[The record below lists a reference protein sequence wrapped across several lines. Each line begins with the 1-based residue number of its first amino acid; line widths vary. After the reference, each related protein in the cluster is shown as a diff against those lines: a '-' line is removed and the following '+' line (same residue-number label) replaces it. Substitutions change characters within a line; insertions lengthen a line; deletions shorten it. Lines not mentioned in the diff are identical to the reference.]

1 MASMTER
8 NFRFLAFVIIL
19 AAAAAWVVW
28 PGNQGLHVDLG
39 PVKINQDIKIHQGLD
54 LQGGLQVLLE
64 ADLPPEQEVPA
75 GALADAKVV
84 VENRINGLGVTEPLI
99 QLQGDRRIVVELPGI
114 DDPDLAIKTFGETGL
129 LEFVDAGDTG
139 LRDGTRVETTF
150 STAVE
155 GETAITPTVTAS
167 EMVTSS
173 GEITPTGRVY
183 KTILTGKDLKS
194 AKPQVSQLGEPE
206 VAFELNPEGAQ
217 IFAQFTAANVGKY
230 LCITL
235 DKEVISCPVIKS
247 AIPDGSGVITM
258 GGGNIEEARSL
269 AIQLRYGAL
278 PIPLKPVEIRTVGPT
293 LGQDSVRRSIIAG
306 IIGMLTVVVFM
317 LLYYRLPGALA
328 DVALLIYAAVVF
340 ALYKLIPVTLTLPGF
355 AGFILSVGMAV
366 DANILIFERMKEE
379 LRAGRRLEMAV
390 DAGFARAWPS
400 IRDSNISTL
409 ITCVILFWFG
419 ANYGASIVK
428 GFALTLGIGVL
439 VSMFTAI
446 MVTRTFLRL
455 TMNMDLTRNH
465 WWFGV

>member
-1 MASMTER
+1 MTER
-8 NFRFLAFVIIL
+8 SFRFLAFVVLL
-19 AAAAAWVVW
+19 AAAAGWVVW
-28 PGNQGLHVDLG
+28 PGNQGLHIELG
-39 PVKINQDIKIHQGLD
+39 PIKIHKDIKIHQGLD

-64 ADLPPEQEVPA
+64 ADLPEGENIPD
-75 GALADAKVV
+75 GALADTKVI
-84 VENRINGLGVTEPLI
+84 VENRINSLGVTEPLI
-99 QLQGDRRIVVELPGI
+99 QLQGTRRIVVELPGV

-129 LEFVDAGDTG
+129 LEFVDAGNVA
-139 LRDGTRVETTF
+139 LRDGAVITT
-150 STAVE
+150 TAGLVTP
-155 GETAITPTVTAS
+155 GE
-167 EMVTSS
+167 
-173 GEITPTGRVY
+173 EITSTGRVY
-183 KTILTGKDLKS
+183 ETILTGKDLKT
-194 AKPQVSQLGEPE
+194 ARPGVSQLGEPQ
-206 VAFELNPEGAQ
+206 VQFELNPEGAKV
-217 IFAQFTAANVGKY
+217 FAQHTDANVGKY
-230 LCITL
+230 LCIAL
-235 DKEVISCPVIKS
+235 DKEIISCPVIRS

-258 GGGNIEEARSL
+258 GGGSVEEARSL

-278 PIPLKPVEIRTVGPT
+278 PVPLKPVEIRTVGPT
-293 LGQDSVRRSIIAG
+293 LGQDSVRRSILAG
-306 IIGMLTVVVFM
+306 VIGMVTVIVFM

-366 DANILIFERMKEE
+366 DANVLIFERLKEE

-390 DAGFARAWPS
+390 DAGFSRAWPS

-428 GFALTLGIGVL
+428 GFALTLGVGVL

-455 TMNMDLTRNH
+455 IMHMDVTRNH